1 METNYAPNSNKSK
14 DDVIQKKDIKPVVST
29 PVKPKK
35 KSAFEKFAGNFISE
49 DAPKVSDYI
58 FKDILIPA
66 GKKLVSD
73 VVTNGI
79 DMILYGSSGT
89 RRPTGAPATR
99 YSYASYYDRNDRQPA
114 RISAKPKYNYDE
126 IVLQNRG
133 EAEVVLNELN
143 NVIKKYGQATVA
155 DLYDLVGMTGNF
167 TDNDYGWTDLR
178 YAEIVRDRDGY
189 WLKMPKPMPID

>member
-1 METNYAPNSNKSK
+1 MDTNYAPNSNKSK
-14 DDVIQKKDIKPVVST
+14 DDTIQKKDIKPVVT
-29 PVKPKK
+29 VPAKTKK
-35 KSAFEKFAGNFISE
+35 KSTFEKFAGNFISE
-49 DAPKVSDYI
+49 DAPRVSDYL

-66 GKKLVSD
+66 AKKLVSD

-79 DMILYGSSGT
+79 DIILYGNSG
-89 RRPTGAPATR
+89 RRTSNGIPATR
-99 YSYASYYDRNDRQPA
+99 YTSYNSIYDRQAQPRA
-114 RISAKPKYNYDE
+114 ASRPKYNYDE

-143 NVIKKYGQATVA
+143 NIIRKYGQATVA

-178 YAEIVRDRDGY
+178 YAEILRDRDGY